1 MLPVIEK
8 LLVLQDRDRRITKVE
23 GELASMA
30 PQRALLQAKMSGAN
44 AGLEAAKTRAN
55 QLESE
60 RKRLELDAEA
70 AKQRI
75 DKYSTQQLQ
84 TKKNDEYKALANEIE
99 NCKKQIAGLED
110 QQIEF
115 MEKIEG
121 AQKELAIANDEA
133 KAAQKLVENQIAA
146 LADREKSLKDLLG
159 SLKADYSD
167 LVGAVEEDA
176 RGRYE
181 RLKRTKGGVC
191 IVGVDHGVCGGCHMR
206 LPQNI
211 ILSAQAGHEIV
222 SCPNC
227 ARILYYSR
235 EMDLMAT
242 D

>member
-30 PQRALLQAKMSGAN
+30 PQRASLQAKLAGAS
-44 AGLEAAKTRAN
+44 AGLETAKTRVK

-84 TKKNDEYKALANEIE
+84 TKKNDEYKALSNEIE
-99 NCKKQIAGLED
+99 NCKKQISGLED

-121 AQKELAIANDEA
+121 AQKEMATANDEA
-133 KAAQKLVENQIAA
+133 KSAQKLVENQIAA
-146 LADREKSLKDLLG
+146 LADREKSLKDLLA
-159 SLKADYSD
+159 SLKADYGD
-167 LVGAVEEDA
+167 LVGAVEEA

-211 ILSAQAGHEIV
+211 ILSAQAGHEMV